1 MSSPFPCSPVIRE
14 WSWKKTQIEKK
25 KKKKNLRNGL
35 SESMVYVIQDAK
47 FQLYRA
53 YPIGFIW
60 KNQQTKTNISVS
72 IYSSIHPSIHA
83 SIYLSIDP
91 SIHPSIHPSIYP
103 SIHLSI
109 YLCKRVRLFI
119 DRTVYVSKIICSE
132 EKKY

>member
-1 MSSPFPCSPVIRE
+1 MSSPFPCGPVIRE
-14 WSWKKTQIEKK
+14 WSWKKTQK

-35 SESMVYVIQDAK
+35 SESMVYVIQDAN

-72 IYSSIHPSIHA
+72 IYSSIHPSIHPSIHA
-83 SIYLSIDP
+83 SIYLSIYLFIYR
-91 SIHPSIHPSIYP
+91 SIHP

-119 DRTVYVSKIICSE
+119 DRTVCVSKIICSE
-132 EKKY
+132 EKKYLMR